1 MQYVRV
7 GHRLM
12 PRNKRIIASAV
23 KALYGRKSSLLAS
36 RCLSQSASCP
46 LDESDAR
53 RRSKTLSA
61 SDYRRLI
68 LEANVYDV
76 AVQTP
81 LHVAPS
87 LSNELK
93 NTILFKREDLQPVFS
108 FKIRGA
114 YNKMSK
120 LSAFEKVKGVVCCSA
135 GNHAQGVAL
144 SAKKLE
150 ISATIVMPL
159 ATPEIKLEA
168 VKQHGQEFVHIELC
182 GKSFDE
188 AAQRAHEIVKE
199 EQKTMILPFDDP
211 LVIAGQGTIGLEV
224 LQQVR
229 MISCDEFPS
238 KDNDLISP
246 LDAIFVCCGGG
257 GMLAGIA
264 TWIKQIRPSV
274 RVIGVE
280 ALDAPGMTT
289 SLAAGRRIA
298 LPHVGLFADG
308 AAVKL
313 VGKETFR
320 LCEQYVDEMITVSTD
335 EICAAIKATF
345 QDTRVILEPAGA
357 LAVAGI
363 TQYARTK
370 ALTGYTFCAITSG
383 ANIDFTRL
391 RFVSERA
398 DSKETLIS
406 VEIDEAP
413 AAFQMLHGRLQKA
426 NVRVTEFSYRYADP
440 QSRPRALIYMSF
452 RASSSTHA
460 ERVISD
466 MGAQYKVIDLSANEL
481 AKVHTRYLAGGKA
494 RPPTLKMREVLY
506 RFEFP
511 NNNDGLSKF
520 LRSLRAEWN
529 ISLFHY
535 RNHGADVDRI
545 LVGFQI
551 PHADQ
556 ERFQDFLHRL
566 KCVYFE
572 ETENAIFQE
581 FFRS

>member
-1 MQYVRV
+1 
-7 GHRLM
+7 M
-12 PRNKRIIASAV
+12 PGYIRAISSATN
-23 KALYGRKSSLLAS
+23 ALYRRKLSLSAGG
-36 RCLSQSASCP
+36 CLSQASYHP
-46 LDESDAR
+46 LNDSDETR
-53 RRSKTLSA
+53 RTNTLSA
-61 SDYRRLI
+61 SDYCRLI

-76 AVQTP
+76 ALQTP
-81 LHVAPS
+81 LHIAPS
-87 LSNELK
+87 LSNNLK

-114 YNKMSK
+114 YNKMAK
-120 LSAFEKVKGVVCCSA
+120 LSDLEKANGVVCCSA

-150 ISATIVMPL
+150 IPATIVMPL

-168 VKQHGQEFVHIELC
+168 VKEHGKEFVRIELC

-188 AAQRAHEIVKE
+188 SAQRAHEIVE
-199 EQKTMILPFDDP
+199 EEHKTMILPFDDP

-229 MISCDEFPS
+229 MIPS
-238 KDNDLISP
+238 DAFGRETSGSDRQ

-264 TWIKQIRPSV
+264 AWIKQIRPSV

-280 ALDAPGMTT
+280 AIDAPGMTT

-313 VGKETFR
+313 VGEETFR
-320 LCEQYVDEMITVSTD
+320 LCQKYVDEMITVSTD

-357 LAVAGI
+357 LAVAGV
-363 TQYARTK
+363 TQYVKSR

-398 DSKETLIS
+398 DSKETLVS

-413 AAFQMLHGRLQKA
+413 KALQILHERLQQA
-426 NVRVTEFSYRYADP
+426 NVRVTEFSYRYVNP
-440 QSRPRALIYMSF
+440 QIRPQALVYMSF
-452 RASSSTHA
+452 RASSSTDA
-460 ERVISD
+460 KQVISE
-466 MGAQYKVIDLSANEL
+466 MVKHYKVIDLSTNEL
-481 AKVHTRYLAGGKA
+481 AKVHTRYLLGGKA
-494 RPPTLKMREVLY
+494 APPHSELREVLY
-506 RFEFP
+506 RFEFS
-511 NNNDGLSKF
+511 NISDGLSKF
-520 LRSLRAEWN
+520 LKSLSADWN

-535 RNHGADVDRI
+535 RNYGADIDRV
-545 LVGFQI
+545 LVGFQV
-551 PHADQ
+551 PHF
-556 ERFQDFLHRL
+556 EEKKFCRFLDTI
-566 KCVYFE
+566 KCVYYE
-572 ETENAIFQE
+572 ETDNCTYRN
-581 FFRS
+581 FFLP